1 MIRHIVMFT
10 LASSDEGER
19 ERDVTEIRSRL
30 DALVGTV
37 PGLVSISFNRDLGLI
52 SAGHWDVVLLSD
64 HDDNAALEAYQA
76 HPDHQAA
83 GAFIRS
89 VTVDRATVD
98 YEY

>member
-10 LASSDEGER
+10 LAASDESQR
-19 ERDVTEIRSRL
+19 ERDVTEVRSRL

-37 PGLVSISFNRDLGLI
+37 PGLVSISFDRDLGLV
-52 SAGHWDVVLLSD
+52 SDGHWDVVLVSE
-64 HDDNAALEAYQA
+64 HDDNAALEGYQSHPA
-76 HPDHQAA
+76 HQEA